1 MPVTHVPVSIAA
13 ATTAYTI
20 DPDESGLTFYVPD
33 LTASCTFTLPAPAAG
48 LWFEFVYSGGAADA
62 ASIIVDSGSDTNY
75 FVGGL
80 LSLDVGGTPEVVV
93 VYADGN
99 SESILTVAT
108 PAGGTRFRVES
119 TDGVTWHVSGTVV
132 SAAAA
137 DFADQA

>member
-20 DPDESGLTFYVPD
+20 DSDESGLIFYVAD
-33 LTASCTFTLPAPAAG
+33 LTGNCTFTLPAPASG
-48 LWFEFVYSGGAADA
+48 LWYEFVYSGAAADA
-62 ASIIVDSGSDTNY
+62 QSIIVDTGSDTNY

-93 VYADGN
+93 VYANGSSN
-99 SESILTVAT
+99 SVLTVAT

-119 TDGVTWHVSGTVV
+119 TNGTTWHVSGTVV

-137 DFADQA
+137 AFADQA